1 MTWDVGQG
9 MEGRDMPEAPVNGR
23 SVAAMMRRG
32 LSLVE
37 SHLILAPSGGEFKR
51 RRGDEPARR

>member
-1 MTWDVGQG
+1 MSN
-9 MEGRDMPEAPVNGR
+9 APVNGQ

-37 SHLILAPSGGEFKR
+37 AHLILPPRGSGFGR
-51 RRGDEPARR
+51 LRGDEPVRR

>member
-1 MTWDVGQG
+1 
-9 MEGRDMPEAPVNGR
+9 MPATPAIEQ

-32 LSLVE
+32 VSPAEL
-37 SHLILAPSGGEFKR
+37 HLILASARRGFGS

>member
-1 MTWDVGQG
+1 MSN
-9 MEGRDMPEAPVNGR
+9 APVNGH

-37 SHLILAPSGGEFKR
+37 SHLILAPSGSGFGR
-51 RRGDEPARR
+51 LRGDEPVRR

>member
-1 MTWDVGQG
+1 MSS
-9 MEGRDMPEAPVNGR
+9 APANGR

-37 SHLILAPSGGEFKR
+37 SHLILAAPGNGFGRLRGEEPVR
-51 RRGDEPARR
+51 R